1 MRKFKKTLLG
11 ISTLVISAL
20 SIPLLASCSLSGN
33 KIYFGNF
40 QSYMSPDV
48 INEVSRQH
56 NAEFK
61 SYKNNEAL
69 LREFKNNYDIVF
81 KFSQ

>member
-20 SIPLLASCSLSGN
+20 SITLLASCSLSGN

-48 INEVSRQH
+48 INQVSRQH

-61 SYKNNEAL
+61 SYKNNEA
-69 LREFKNNYDIVF
+69 
-81 KFSQ
+81 